1 VEQLLVDKSKTCRDD
16 PTSDAHVRE
25 VMRRVGDKW
34 SLLVVSALGDGPLR
48 FTELLRAVPGI
59 SHRML
64 TQTVRG
70 MERDGLVIRESFAE
84 VPPRVEYSLSDFGST
99 LMEPVVQLALW
110 AYDNQERIEE
120 NRAVFDATH

>member
-1 VEQLLVDKSKTCRDD
+1 
-16 PTSDAHVRE
+16 
-25 VMRRVGDKW
+25 M
-34 SLLVVSALGDGPLR
+34 R

-64 TQTVRG
+64 TQTLRG

-84 VPPRVEYSLSDFGST
+84 VPPRVEYSLSEFGAT